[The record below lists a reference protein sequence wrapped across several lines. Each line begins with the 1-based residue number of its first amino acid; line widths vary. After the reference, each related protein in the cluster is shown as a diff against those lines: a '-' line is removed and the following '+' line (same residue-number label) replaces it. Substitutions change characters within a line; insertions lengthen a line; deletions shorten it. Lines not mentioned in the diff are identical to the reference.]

1 MTKEKIRGKGF
12 DYLLSQAVNL
22 NNNGLWVRPPTQNY

>member
-22 NNNGLWVRPPTQNY
+22 NGLWVRPPTQNY